1 MVGLIAP
8 PDAIPEFLPLVSWP
22 VLEAVLRQEHFKG
35 RSGRSHK
42 PRLQVHLLCHS
53 HEGLEEL
60 VSVSL
65 ITRRRYEDGVDGS
78 LVHTQVLIEDFARL
92 GESREVQPRDAW
104 EGGASA
110 HCYEDV
116 EQLS

>member
-1 MVGLIAP
+1 MSLIAP
-8 PDAIPEFLPLVSWP
+8 PDAVPEFLPLISWP
-22 VLEAVLRQEHFKG
+22 KLEAVLLQEQFKG

-78 LVHTQVLIEDFARL
+78 LVYAQVLVEDLARL
-92 GESREVQPRDAW
+92 SESREVQPRDPW